1 MDNYLENLR
10 ELAASGKL
18 EAIIELVD
26 YYLKEENYV
35 QAYQTALRFEYLPF
49 KEGYRKLAYFYQNG
63 LGTEKNSEKALALYT
78 KAYQMGD
85 APSGYNLAL
94 NACKSQEY
102 TKAISYL
109 STGVEEN
116 YLPSIKLLANMYI
129 NGLGIIKDRSIAIKL
144 LLKAYELGDKN
155 SLDSIAKLYYVSG
168 EYDKAFEYFNMGAQ
182 EKIPNCI
189 YHLALSYAKGLGT
202 KQDFAMARRVYEMGA
217 NLNEPRCLF
226 NLAQYYKNGIGGVQN
241 IELAA
246 MLEKQAIQ
254 FGFKN

>member
-1 MDNYLENLR
+1 MDNYLDNLR

-18 EAIIELVD
+18 DAIIELVD
-26 YYLKEENYV
+26 FYLKNEKYS
-35 QAYQTALRFEYLPF
+35 QAYQTAVRFEYLPY

-63 LGTEKNSEKALALYT
+63 IGTEQNSEKALALYK
-78 KAYQMGD
+78 KAYEMGD

-94 NACKSQEY
+94 ISYKNKEY
-102 TKAISYL
+102 TEAISYL
-109 STGVEEN
+109 SGGIEEN

-129 NGLGIIKDRSIAIKL
+129 NGYGIIKDHSIAIKL

-168 EYDKAFEYFNMGAQ
+168 DYEKSFEYFNLGLQ
-182 EKIPNCI
+182 EKIPDCI

-202 KQDFAMARRVYEMGA
+202 KQDLVMARRTYEIGA
-217 NLNEPRCLF
+217 NLNEPRCLY

-241 IELAA
+241 LELAET
-246 MLEKQAIQ
+246 LEKQSFQ